1 MMNLKYVIKTV
12 DWKSRNVDIVRWEI
26 IPIPLDCDVKEF
38 IKEKE
43 AIGWEVI
50 GFTSTVDDMP
60 AIYMEMPQKLY
71 SILFKEA
78 KCLNNTLLSQ

>member
-1 MMNLKYVIKTV
+1 MNLKYVIKTV

-26 IPIPLDCDVKEF
+26 IPIPLDCNVKEF

-50 GFTSTVDDMP
+50 GFSETADGMP
-60 AIYMEMPQKLY
+60 AIYAEMDSVLYETLQKGDLHV
-71 SILFKEA
+71 
-78 KCLNNTLLSQ
+78 

>member
-1 MMNLKYVIKTV
+1 MVNLKYVIKIV
-12 DWKSRNVDIVRWEI
+12 DWKSRNVGIVRWKI

-38 IKEKE
+38 IKERE

-60 AIYMEMPQKLY
+60 AIYAEMPEDLY
-71 SILFKEA
+71 SLLYKE
-78 KCLNNTLLSQ
+78 KNV